1 MQQYIGFKLDGSEYT
16 IPILKVRE
24 IINTPAITRLP
35 HAPDFMKGIINL
47 RGKIVPVLDL
57 RALVKSGAASTGLPV
72 DEAGE
77 KIIVVANP
85 GNIFG
90 MLVDSITSVVNI
102 DASNI
107 ESPSGLMDLDSVEGV
122 ARLDDRL
129 LILLDTD
136 RLVASEEMD
145 IIDRELRDIQKAA
158 DIRKLAAPPEQ
169 SAYQAQPV
177 PPPAPKPPEQA
188 QPVPPLAPKPL
199 EQAQPEPPAGAED
212 LNSRVTVKD
221 LHDASDMLSKNFDEG
236 DSRAKSLADI
246 VAVIDAMAKRDFKQ
260 ADKLIKRVMLGAE
273 GDLYHQI
280 GHVTRKL
287 HNSLK
292 EFRQTLDPRIRRI
305 ADEEVPQAVDSLEY
319 VIKKTEEAANRTLA
333 VVEKHQLGLDEFEE
347 QLKTLEVSDDF
358 MVHLDK
364 FRSSL
369 RDDLNE
375 IMLAQEF
382 QDITGQTIR
391 RVIDLVNAIEAELIG
406 LIATFGVKQESSKED
421 LAKPTTEKMTQGDI
435 EGLLKEFGF

>member
-24 IINTPAITRLP
+24 IINTPAVTRLP
-35 HAPDFMKGIINL
+35 QSPEFMKGIINL

-57 RALVKSGAASTGLPV
+57 RELVSSGAASAASSASA
-72 DEAGE
+72 ESAAGS
-77 KIIVVANP
+77 KIIVVSRP
-85 GNIFG
+85 DNIFG

-107 ESPSGLMDLDSVEGV
+107 EEAAGLMNVDSVEGI

-136 RLVASEEMD
+136 RLVADEKMD
-145 IIDRELRDIQKAA
+145 IIGKELEVIQKAA
-158 DIRKLAAPPEQ
+158 DIRKISSAAGQARPAPQPAAPPAPAAPVAPPKAPPKTQMETPQ
-169 SAYQAQPV
+169 DPSAT
-177 PPPAPKPPEQA
+177 
-188 QPVPPLAPKPL
+188 
-199 EQAQPEPPAGAED
+199 
-212 LNSRVTVKD
+212 VTVKD
-221 LHDASDMLSKNFDEG
+221 LHDASNLLSRNFSEG
-236 DSRAKSLADI
+236 DSRARFLAEI

-260 ADKLIKRVMLGAE
+260 ADRLISDVIHGAE
-273 GDLYHQI
+273 GDLYTQI

-305 ADEEVPQAVDSLEY
+305 ADEEVPQAVDSLEF
-319 VIKKTEEAANRTLA
+319 VIKKTEDAANRTLA
-333 VVEKHQLGLDEFEE
+333 VVEKHQAGLDELQARIQTVKSPEE
-347 QLKTLEVSDDF
+347 FVEY
-358 MVHLDK
+358 MDK

-369 RDDLNE
+369 AEDLNE

-406 LIATFGVKQESSKED
+406 LIATFGVKSESGKDSKP
-421 LAKPTTEKMTQGDI
+421 ASEKMTQNDV

>member
-35 HAPDFMKGIINL
+35 HAPEFMKGIINL

-57 RALVKSGAASTGLPV
+57 RALIKNSVASPAVPV
-72 DEAGE
+72 DDAGG

-85 GNIFG
+85 GNVFG

-107 ESPSGLMDLDSVEGV
+107 ESATGLMDLDSVEGV

-145 IIDRELRDIQKAA
+145 IIESELRDIQKAA
-158 DIRKLAAPPEQ
+158 DIRKLAAQPEQ

-177 PPPAPKPPEQA
+177 PPPAPRPVPQQA
-188 QPVPPLAPKPL
+188 QPVPQARPEPLATTD
-199 EQAQPEPPAGAED
+199 D
-212 LNSRVTVKD
+212 LSTRVTVKD
-221 LHDASDMLSKNFDEG
+221 LHDASDMLSKNFNEG

-260 ADKLIKRVMLGAE
+260 ADKLISRVMQGAE

-333 VVEKHQLGLDEFEE
+333 VVEKHQLGLDEFEAK
-347 QLKTLEVSDDF
+347 LKVLDVPDEF
-358 MVHLDK
+358 MEHIDK

-406 LIATFGVKQESSKED
+406 LIATFGVKHEGSKEEM
-421 LAKPTTEKMTQGDI
+421 AKPTSEKMTQSDI
-435 EGLLKEFGF
+435 ERLLKEFDF